1 MTDEQMLALLKGDSP
16 FNRARQQFSNWS
28 GKIDQSQRQRQALSP
43 IEMRKM
49 EFAAVE
55 AIVTAYL
62 SKSDT
67 ILEEK

>member
-1 MTDEQMLALLKGDSP
+1 MTDEQMLAILKGDAP

-28 GKIDQSQRQRQALSP
+28 AKIEQAQSQRQSLSP

-55 AIVTAYL
+55 AIVSAYL
-62 SKSDT
+62 GSA
-67 ILEEK
+67 INANL